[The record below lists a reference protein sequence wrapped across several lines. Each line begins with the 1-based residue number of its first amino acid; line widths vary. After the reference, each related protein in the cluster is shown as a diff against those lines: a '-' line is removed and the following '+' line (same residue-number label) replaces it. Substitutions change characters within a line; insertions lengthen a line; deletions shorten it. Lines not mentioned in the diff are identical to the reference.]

1 MRHTLGGSIMGTVLE
16 ARHIYKS
23 FVGVQALKDINI
35 KIESGKIHCL
45 AGENGCGKSTFVKNI
60 SGVYTPDSGEVVL
73 NGSLYHCLT
82 PAQAMKEGIQVIY
95 QDLSLFQHLTV
106 AENIAISRLKS
117 DRKRIVNWKKVR
129 EIAGE
134 QLDKIGV
141 RMDIDQPVGEISMAN
156 RQITA
161 ICRALAQ
168 DARILFMDEPT
179 TALTKTEVDRLMKIM
194 LDLKK
199 KGLAVIFISHKLDEV
214 FSVADT
220 ITIFRNGEKI
230 GDFESKELDKKSL
243 SYHMTGREV
252 EYPRYRRSV
261 KDDTPVL
268 EIEDLTRKGQ
278 YESLSLTVRSGDI
291 VGVTGLLGSG
301 RTELALSLFG
311 LNPADSGR
319 IKIDGKEAAISS
331 PMAAKKLGIAL
342 LPEDRFR
349 QGLFMDREVKENISS
364 AIVDDI
370 SGKGLLDKD
379 REKKVA
385 EDYTRQLKVR
395 TPSVET
401 AVGTLSGGNQQKI
414 VIGKWTA
421 AKPRVFIM
429 DTPTVGIDI
438 GSKAEIYEQIHKL
451 AADGMS
457 IIFISDE
464 IQEIIANCNRVMVL
478 ADGRCVRMLEE
489 EDLKENAEQTITEL
503 IGRHAEETAKGERYE
518 DKEIRPVSGDSPAD
532 NYFVQ
537 CFCRGQESGVHT
549 YRNYF

>member
-1 MRHTLGGSIMGTVLE
+1 
-16 ARHIYKS
+16 
-23 FVGVQALKDINI
+23 
-35 KIESGKIHCL
+35 
-45 AGENGCGKSTFVKNI
+45 
-60 SGVYTPDSGEVVL
+60 
-73 NGSLYHCLT
+73 
-82 PAQAMKEGIQVIY
+82 
-95 QDLSLFQHLTV
+95 
-106 AENIAISRLKS
+106 
-117 DRKRIVNWKKVR
+117 
-129 EIAGE
+129 
-134 QLDKIGV
+134 
-141 RMDIDQPVGEISMAN
+141 
-156 RQITA
+156 
-161 ICRALAQ
+161 
-168 DARILFMDEPT
+168 MDEPT

-278 YESLSLTVRSGDI
+278 YESRSRTVRSGGI
-291 VGVTGLLGSG
+291 GGGAGLLGCG

-331 PMAAKKLGIAL
+331 PMAAKKMGIAL

-401 AVGTLSGGNQQKI
+401 AVGTLSGGNQQKV

-503 IGRHAEETAKGERYE
+503 IGRHAEETAKG
-518 DKEIRPVSGDSPAD
+518 GAL
-532 NYFVQ
+532 
-537 CFCRGQESGVHT
+537 
-549 YRNYF
+549 

>member
-73 NGSLYHCLT
+73 NGSLYHSLT

-106 AENIAISRLKS
+106 AENIAISRFKS

-370 SGKGLLDKD
+370 SGKGLLDKN

-401 AVGTLSGGNQQKI
+401 AVGTLSGGNQQKV

-451 AADGMS
+451 AASGMS

-464 IQEIIANCNRVMVL
+464 IQEIIANCNRVMIL

-503 IGRHAEETAKGERYE
+503 IGRHAEETAKG
-518 DKEIRPVSGDSPAD
+518 GAL
-532 NYFVQ
+532 
-537 CFCRGQESGVHT
+537 
-549 YRNYF
+549 